1 MILNIGLGANY
12 HKVPHNVAKVVE
24 WLAWRTVPEGWAL
37 KVHRPAGDTL
47 EYVLV
52 VQCNYTAAL
61 STFNQLS
68 ELLKQDCIAVFDES
82 TKEGYLIGPRA
93 LNWGVF
99 NPRKFLRS

>member
-1 MILNIGLGANY
+1 MILNIGLGADEACA
-12 HKVPHNVAKVVE
+12 VHNAAKAVN
-24 WLAWRTVPEGWAL
+24 WLSWRVLA
-37 KVHRPAGDTL
+37 AGLTMRVQHPTPSTP

-52 VQCNYTAAL
+52 VQCTYCPAL
-61 STFNQLS
+61 DSINRLA

>member
-1 MILNIGLGANY
+1 MILNIGLGAGEACALQNA
-12 HKVPHNVAKVVE
+12 AKAMN
-24 WLAWRTVPEGWAL
+24 WLSWRVLA
-37 KVHRPAGDTL
+37 AGLTMRVQHPTPSTP

-93 LNWGVF
+93 LNWGAF
-99 NPRKFLRS
+99 NLRKFIRS